1 MTLLCKT
8 HDCSLQEREVDTADA
23 PALNITGNT
32 QYIYNS
38 IHSEAQVK
46 VSW

>member
-1 MTLLCKT
+1 MTLLYKT

-23 PALNITGNT
+23 PALNITT
-32 QYIYNS
+32 HYTYNS
-38 IHSEAQVK
+38 IPSEAQAK